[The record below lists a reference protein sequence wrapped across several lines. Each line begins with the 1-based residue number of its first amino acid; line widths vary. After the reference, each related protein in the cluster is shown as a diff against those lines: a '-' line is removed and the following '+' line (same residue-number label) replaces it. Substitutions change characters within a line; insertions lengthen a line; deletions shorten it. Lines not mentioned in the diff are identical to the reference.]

1 MPWRPSTSAQV
12 RASAIWPTAAAAW
25 LSSSFSV
32 AARQLQDAA
41 AERDGAGGN
50 HQHVAALLVQGGD
63 VGGQCFQPVMLQTPG
78 GSIHQERG
86 ADLHHDAAEIGE
98 RRGFGGHCGLEQRGV
113 RRVV

>member
-25 LSSSFSV
+25 LSSSFSDP
-32 AARQLQDAA
+32 ARQLQDAA

-50 HQHVAALLVQGGD
+50 HEHVAPLLMQSGD
-63 VGGQCFQPVMLQTPG
+63 VGGQRFQPVVPQSPG
-78 GSIHQERG
+78 GSVHQERG
-86 ADLHHDAAEIGE
+86 ADLHHDTAEIGE
-98 RRGFGGHCGLEQRGV
+98 GRGFGGHCGLEQRDV